1 MSALP
6 KGDTGT
12 TAENESGRR
21 QGFPLL
27 ETTFTLFVA
36 FQH

>member
-1 MSALP
+1 MSVLP

-12 TAENESGRR
+12 TTENESGER

-27 ETTFTLFVA
+27 ETTFTLLVA